1 MNFRQLRIQHDTPK
15 EITMPES
22 KMVLWVKPITV
33 LDLAIAGEVPAA
45 MIQDMSDL
53 EQEAKVIQQ
62 KNDTGNAS
70 ISEIMDNAQKTADFS
85 RQLIKQI
92 VVEEQGTPKADSWHN
107 DDNLKLIPHA
117 DLVWFRT
124 VAMAGFTDDVLYPK
138 ETDEELE
145 TPTTD
150 TGRIEVAPPMGADF
164 PGSAAG

>member
-70 ISEIMDNAQKTADFS
+70 ISEIMNNAC
-85 RQLIKQI
+85 L
-92 VVEEQGTPKADSWHN
+92 
-107 DDNLKLIPHA
+107 
-117 DLVWFRT
+117 
-124 VAMAGFTDDVLYPK
+124 LYTSPSPR
-138 ETDEELE
+138 D
-145 TPTTD
+145 
-150 TGRIEVAPPMGADF
+150 
-164 PGSAAG
+164 